1 MLKVHVILNLLSS
14 LEHYLAHL
22 ETLTPDSLDTWST
35 DFTGYWAALH
45 GLQMA
50 VQHIVDIG
58 AHILVAQNLATPA
71 DYRET
76 LLELGRN
83 GIIPLSFAERISPMA
98 GFRNVIVHQY
108 LGVDP
113 AKVLDIMQNH
123 LDDFRKFSEYII
135 EYLQREGFL
144 SEP

>member
-1 MLKVHVILNLLSS
+1 MLKVRVILNLLNS
-14 LEHYLAHL
+14 LEYYVARL
-22 ETLTPDSLDTWST
+22 ETLVPDSLASWDT
-35 DFTGYWAALH
+35 DFTDYWAALH
-45 GLQMA
+45 GLQVA

-58 AHILVAQNLATPA
+58 AHILVSQNLAAPA

-83 GIIPLSFAERISPMA
+83 GIIPLSFAEEISPMA

-113 AKVLDIMQNH
+113 VKVLDVMQNH
-123 LDDFRKFSEYII
+123 LDDFRKFSEYIV

-144 SEP
+144 PEP